1 MAPTLRQLQIL
12 EHQLTDRDKEILR
25 LLRDTKSMFT
35 YHIRRLCFSDSVNEQ
50 AAARAANRNLK
61 KLKDYGLIDALVN
74 RRIGGVRAGSASY
87 IWYLTEQGNRL
98 LDLDNKYDDEKKPK
112 RTRFSEPA
120 DSTLGHRMAIV
131 ECFVQ
136 LVEITRRKRNFKL
149 NEVFFE
155 PANWQYF
162 TFKDKPEILK
172 PDLTISL
179 SHHGYE
185 YRFFIEMDLST
196 ESIDTVIRKCIR
208 YHKYM
213 KSNIEQDRHG
223 VFPYVLWI
231 VRDENR
237 QKKLENA
244 ITTHLKKHPNIF
256 IVIPAVELE
265 SIITARDIPEDK
277 LC

>member
-1 MAPTLRQLQIL
+1 MALTLRQLQII
-12 EHQLTDRDKEILR
+12 EYQLTDRDREILK

-35 YHIRRLCFSDSVNEQ
+35 YQIRRVCFSDSVNEK
-50 AAARAANRNLK
+50 AAARAANRNLR
-61 KLKDYGLIDALVN
+61 KLKDLGLIDALVD
-74 RRIGGVRAGSASY
+74 RRIGGVRAGSSSY
-87 IWYLTEQGNRL
+87 IWYLTEQGNKL
-98 LDLDNKYDDEKKPK
+98 LDMDKESSDEKKPK
-112 RTRFSEPA
+112 RNRFYEPA

-136 LVEITRRKRNFKL
+136 LVEITRKRKSFKL
-149 NEVFFE
+149 KEVFFE
-155 PANWQYF
+155 PSNWQYF
-162 TFKDKPEILK
+162 TYKDKPEILK

-185 YRFFIEMDLST
+185 YRFFIEMDLGT
-196 ESIDTVIRKCIR
+196 ESIDTVISKCIR

-213 KSNIEQDRHG
+213 KSGVEQDKHG

-231 VRDENR
+231 VKDEKR
-237 QKKLENA
+237 QNKLETA
-244 ITTHLKKHPNIF
+244 IKTHLKKHPNIF